1 MSTGTFIE
9 RPRYQCALGGA
20 LVTINSIE
28 RAVAIVHASSGCA
41 ASADG
46 AATVGSG
53 YWGSTVADGRAT
65 PSTNVVEN
73 EIIFG
78 GEQRLAEQI
87 EATLEIV
94 DADLYAVITGCM
106 TDIIGDDV
114 RSVVSEFRKK
124 GHPVIFAE
132 TGGFKGDS
140 SIGYEFIWE
149 SIIAQYV
156 EKGLP
161 KNPRLVN
168 ILGLVPTQ
176 DVFWRGNLV
185 ELKRLL
191 SAIGLEVNT
200 FLTPFDGLQALKTSS
215 QAALTIVLS
224 DVHGRKAAQLFEE
237 VHGIPFVSEPLPLGP
252 TAATHFLRKIAGRLD
267 LDRKRVEHVIA
278 EESRWYYSFINP
290 LTDLF
295 VDQDF
300 QRFAV
305 VVGNADYAYAAT
317 RFVASDLGWIPYFAA
332 VTDVL
337 TDDEKDRVRARF
349 AAIEPDLRPS
359 VAFETDT
366 SQVQARLNERL
377 AKEDAPYGNPISPVF
392 VLGSS
397 LDRPLAAD
405 LKAGFW
411 GISYPIT
418 NRIITDQGYV
428 GFRGGLHLATDIV
441 SALVNNR

>member
-20 LVTINSIE
+20 LVTINSID
-28 RAVAIVHASSGCA
+28 RAVAIVHASPGCA

-53 YWGSTVADGRAT
+53 YWGTTVTDGRAT
-65 PSTNVVEN
+65 PSTNIVEK

-78 GEQRLAEQI
+78 GEERLAEQI
-87 EATLEIV
+87 ESTLKVV

-114 RSVVSEFRKK
+114 KSVVGEFRKQGK
-124 GHPVIFAE
+124 PVIFAE

-140 SIGYEFIWE
+140 SVGYEFIWDA
-149 SIIAQYV
+149 IINQYV

-168 ILGLVPTQ
+168 ILGLVPAQ
-176 DVFWRGNLV
+176 DVFWRGNLA
-185 ELKRLL
+185 ELKSLL
-191 SAIGLEVNT
+191 TAIGLEVNT
-200 FLTPFDGLQALKTSS
+200 FLTPFDDLAALKTSS

-224 DVHGRKAAQLFEE
+224 DVHGDKAARLYEE
-237 VHGIPFVSEPLPLGP
+237 AHGIPFVNEPLPIGP
-252 TAATHFLRKIAGRLD
+252 TATTEFLRRIAERFN
-267 LDRKRVEHVIA
+267 LDRQQVENVID

-295 VDQDF
+295 TDQDF

-317 RFVASDLGWIPYFAA
+317 RFVANDLGWIPYFAA
-332 VTDVL
+332 ITDVL
-337 TDDEKDRVRARF
+337 TDEEKKRVQERF
-349 AAIEPDLRPS
+349 AAIEPDLRPK
-359 VAFETDT
+359 VVFETDT
-366 SQVQARLNERL
+366 SQVQARLQEEL
-377 AKEDAPYGNPISPVF
+377 AKEDDPYGTPISPAF
-392 VLGSS
+392 VLGST

-405 LKAGFW
+405 IKAAFW

-428 GFRGGLHLATDIV
+428 GFRGGLRLATEIV
-441 SALVNNR
+441 SVLVSNR